1 MSGDGDKDDE
11 WGLHL
16 RRRPGGGFASAFFRI
31 WLLPASRRALPAP
44 FSPSCHRL
52 IVPSSHRGITNP
64 IPADAGARSP
74 DNGLLTP
81 AMKLARPAISKA
93 YEKEIKAS

>member
-1 MSGDGDKDDE
+1 METRTTSAVFTCIGIR
-11 WGLHL
+11 GLCFDPLSHMT
-16 RRRPGGGFASAFFRI
+16 ASCTEGAASFSV
-31 WLLPASRRALPAP
+31 LPHVS
-44 FSPSCHRL
+44 
-52 IVPSSHRGITNP
+52 SSHLAITNP
-64 IPADAGARSP
+64 IPAHAGARSP